1 MQGASAA
8 TAVATQRPGVKRPKA
23 GTAPVA
29 HPATATQG
37 KRQSLRQSSQVE
49 TTEEKAA
56 AEAKQPA
63 DNVRVL
69 PPIPELHAAAEDDE
83 VRTAEEVAKSL
94 SRSEM
99 DAWEATRA
107 DENAALAETWVD
119 DSPDS
124 ELTEDTVRM
133 YLREIGRVAL
143 LTAEDEVVLA
153 RAIELSQWQEKTTTE
168 AEAALGEKPG
178 SVAIARAVLEKLATL
193 DVIKHLARYLGL
205 GEKVRLSTVLADP
218 AFRQMADGR
227 RDETLIL
234 YLSDVMGIDPEEAHK
249 RVVAASVLS
258 RLVPGDLTEVI
269 NADPLLN
276 DISKTLKNKKVE
288 KELDAAESL
297 LSAHLGRVREEGEK
311 ARRHLGEANLRLV
324 VSVAKKHLNRGLSM
338 LDLIQEGNIGLMRAI
353 EKFDFRKGFKFSTYA
368 TWWIRQGITRAI
380 ADQARTIRIPVH
392 VVETLNKI
400 MRARRELGQEL
411 NREPTILELAARV
424 QLPIERVSEILQ
436 MSQEPVS
443 LETPIGEDAE
453 NELGDLIEDRTAPA
467 PADVAAQSSVR
478 RQVDEALGNLTERER
493 KVLEL
498 RFGLADGRPRTL
510 EEIGGELNLTRERIR
525 QIERKALGRLRGDVH
540 VRELRELLA

>member
-1 MQGASAA
+1 MVQKPKQQR
-8 TAVATQRPGVKRPKA
+8 TEDRPGGKFPTEDGDLRPALSKYDLGVEDEDVEA
-23 GTAPVA
+23 G
-29 HPATATQG
+29 
-37 KRQSLRQSSQVE
+37 
-49 TTEEKAA
+49 AA
-56 AEAKQPA
+56 AEVPQT
-63 DNVRVL
+63 L
-69 PPIPELHAAAEDDE
+69 TQSEL
-83 VRTAEEVAKSL
+83 
-94 SRSEM
+94 

-107 DENAALAETWVD
+107 DEAAALAAESWVEEEAG
-119 DSPDS
+119 S

-143 LTAEDEVVLA
+143 LTAKDEVVLA
-153 RAIELSQWQEKTTTE
+153 RAIELAQWLEKIEKELEAVGGQKPDPMALAKNVLDRISTTE
-168 AEAALGEKPG
+168 EQAK
-178 SVAIARAVLEKLATL
+178 SVAK
-193 DVIKHLARYLGL
+193 YLGL
-205 GEKVRLSTVLADP
+205 PEKFRLSMLLQES
-218 AFRQMADGR
+218 AFRELVDGR
-227 RDETLIL
+227 RDETLIT
-234 YLSDVMGIDPEEAHK
+234 YLSDALSISPEEAHT
-249 RVVAASVLS
+249 RVLGISVLP
-258 RLVPGDLTEVI
+258 RLLPSDLTEVLGM
-269 NADPLLN
+269 DPLVTDL
-276 DISKTLKNKKVE
+276 SRTLRTKKFE
-288 KELDAAESL
+288 KEIVSAESL
-297 LSAHLGRVREEGEK
+297 LGAHFGRVHEEGEK

-411 NREPTILELAARV
+411 NREPTVAELAARV
-424 QLPIERVSEILQ
+424 QLPPERVSEILQ

-453 NELGDLIEDRTAPA
+453 NELGDLIEDRSAPA

-478 RQVDEALGNLTERER
+478 RQVDEALSHLTDRER

-525 QIERKALGRLRGDVH
+525 QIERKALGRLRGDAH